1 MLTYHSLLHDQARL
15 QLSRTP
21 RTLPSLQIMRKPS
34 SIEDY
39 CFDDF
44 VIFGYDPYQNIKA
57 AISK

>member
-1 MLTYHSLLHDQARL
+1 L